1 LTEAER
7 CCWEA
12 TRLWNQIGAPYE
24 AALARMVLAETL
36 RATGSEDQA
45 ALELHAA
52 RTILARIEVATS
64 ATIHTNVFHREGDY
78 WSVVFDGRTVRV
90 RDLKGMRYLAQLL
103 AHPARE
109 FHVLDLVAAETGH
122 QTALGD
128 AGEILDER
136 AKTAYRRRLTEIEDD
151 IEQARALGTPSGRRK
166 PTPSATSWCESS
178 LAR

>member
-90 RDLKGMRYLAQLL
+90 RDL
-103 AHPARE
+103 
-109 FHVLDLVAAETGH
+109 
-122 QTALGD
+122 
-128 AGEILDER
+128 
-136 AKTAYRRRLTEIEDD
+136 
-151 IEQARALGTPSGRRK
+151 
-166 PTPSATSWCESS
+166 
-178 LAR
+178 